1 MTPISLPQGFR
12 YAGFC
17 AGIKPSGKKDIA
29 IIVTD
34 HPAVAVGVYTQ
45 NVVRACSID
54 WNRKITPTDKIRG
67 LVINSGNANACTGEL
82 GVTHN
87 FQMAKK
93 LADMTSVAPEQV
105 AILST
110 GVIGHPLPIEKVMV
124 GIETAWEHLGDSHD
138 DFMAA
143 ANAILTTDNGP
154 KTATKQFA
162 VDGNT
167 LRVAAMAKGAG
178 MIGPNMAT
186 MLAVI
191 TTDARIDPD
200 TAQALIRRVA
210 DRSFNNISVEGHTS
224 TNDGLIMIASGRAQ
238 QRPLVGSF
246 LKIFEDELTD
256 VAIELAKKIPADGE
270 GATHLVSISVH
281 GADSDQTA
289 RIIAESIANS
299 ALVKTAIY
307 GGDPN
312 WGRIVSA
319 AGYCGVEL
327 DPSQMSL
334 EINGFTLFRN
344 GQPIPFEAANVSQS
358 MKENFETSLK
368 LNIGQGT
375 GQCEHWT
382 SDLTVDYVKF
392 NSEYTT

>member
-1 MTPISLPQGFR
+1 MYFISLPHGFR
-12 YAGFC
+12 YAGVC
-17 AGIKPSGKKDIA
+17 AGIKPSGKKDLA

-34 HPAVAVGVYTQ
+34 QSAVAVGVYTQ

-54 WNRKITPTDKIRG
+54 WNRKITPTGKLRG

-87 FQMAKK
+87 LQMAKR
-93 LADMTSVAPEQV
+93 LADMTRVTPEQV

-110 GVIGHPLPIEKVMV
+110 GVIGHPLPIEKVII
-124 GIETAWEHLGDSHD
+124 GIEAAWEQLGDSHD

-143 ANAILTTDNGP
+143 SNAILTTDNGP
-154 KTATKQFA
+154 KTATKQFE

-167 LRVAAMAKGAG
+167 LSVAAMAKGAG

-191 TTDARIDPD
+191 TTDALIDPD
-200 TAQALIRRVA
+200 TAQAMIRRVA

-224 TNDGLIMIASGRAQ
+224 TNDALIMIANGRAQ
-238 QRPLVGSF
+238 HQPLAGLS
-246 LKIFEDELTD
+246 LDKFEEEVTD
-256 VAIELAKKIPADGE
+256 IAIELAKKIPADGE
-270 GATHLVSISVH
+270 GATHLVSISVQ
-281 GADSDQTA
+281 GADSDHAA
-289 RIIAESIANS
+289 RMIAESIANS
-299 ALVKTAIY
+299 ALVKTAIF

-319 AGYCGVEL
+319 AGYCGVKF
-327 DPSQMSL
+327 DSSQMSL

-344 GQPIPFEAANVSQS
+344 GQPVPFQPAEVSQS